1 MTERLPAG
9 DAHAKTARPT
19 GSETRRCTTSP
30 DRAWWPLRR
39 RRCGHCPSCFAV
51 SGAVAGLWVAGTRQ
65 GRVVRGR
72 LGCEEDSIDRSC
84 TVLVRVI
91 RRCLPAPPH
100 RARWPVSWPS
110 SGRASPLNTF
120 QTFVG
125 LVVGLIAQTRRRT
138 VCGMLTGAG
147 LDQVWHHSRAHRLFS
162 NARWSGDALGLAL
175 ADLIVARL
183 LPSDAAL
190 TIAVDDTLFKRSGK
204 KVFGVAW
211 HHDGAAKG
219 PKPIGFGNCWVV
231 AGLVVQL
238 SFLSR
243 PVCLPVL
250 ARLWRPRHTGKI
262 AHARELAELIA
273 ARYPDRTV
281 HVVGDA
287 AYVGERLR
295 DVDAR
300 ITWTSRLKV
309 TSVLHELPP
318 PRTGR
323 SGRPRTRGARLGT
336 PADLAAVATTTNTW
350 RTTQVRR
357 YGRTDTVQI
366 TERVCLWYGSF
377 RSRTVRIILVRD
389 DKPRTR
395 GGDDR
400 GYGLPLVTTD
410 LQSSAE
416 DLVAR
421 YASRWGIEQA
431 FADAR
436 QIIGVGQARNRTRRA
451 VERTVP
457 FGLICFSVVTVWY
470 T

>member
-1 MTERLPAG
+1 MLPGATVPCSLT
-9 DAHAKTARPT
+9 DLVAVFRPCFTA
-19 GSETRRCTTSP
+19 
-30 DRAWWPLRR
+30 
-39 RRCGHCPSCFAV
+39 
-51 SGAVAGLWVAGTRQ
+51 
-65 GRVVRGR
+65 
-72 LGCEEDSIDRSC
+72 
-84 TVLVRVI
+84 
-91 RRCLPAPPH
+91 PAF
-100 RARWPVSWPS
+100 R
-110 SGRASPLNTF
+110 TF
-120 QTFVG
+120 IG
-125 LVVGLIAQTRRRT
+125 LVVGLIGQTRRRT

-147 LDQVWHHSRAHRLFS
+147 LEQFWHHSRAHRFFALT
-162 NARWSGDALGLAL
+162 RWSSDTVGLAL
-175 ADLIVARL
+175 TDLIVTHL
-183 LPSDAAL
+183 LPAGSPL
-190 TIAVDDTLFKRSGK
+190 TVAVDDTLFKRSGK

-211 HHDGAAKG
+211 HHDGTAKG

-231 AGLVVQL
+231 AGIIVHLP
-238 SFLSR
+238 FLAR

-262 AHARELAELIA
+262 AQARELAELIA
-273 ARYPDRTV
+273 TRYPDRIV

-295 DVDAR
+295 NLQNR

-323 SGRPRTRGARLGT
+323 SGRPRTRGPRLGT
-336 PADLAAVATTTNTW
+336 PTDLAASATLKGRW
-350 RTTQVRR
+350 RDTRVSR
-357 YGRTDTVQI
+357 YGRTDTVQV
-366 TERVCLWYGSF
+366 TEVICLWYGSF
-377 RSRTVRIILVRD
+377 RSHTVRVILVRD

-395 GGDDR
+395 DRDDR

-410 LQSSAE
+410 LESSAE

-436 QIIGVGQARNRTRRA
+436 QIIGVGEARNRTRRA

-470 T
+470 TLHGHCASDVVRHRARARWYTTKTEPSYDDMAIKLRRVIIAARFRSPCPEQATPQETRAVLAAWAAAGT

>member
-1 MTERLPAG
+1 MLPDDTVPASLA
-9 DAHAKTARPT
+9 DPLAVFRSCFTRPT
-19 GSETRRCTTSP
+19 FR
-30 DRAWWPLRR
+30 
-39 RRCGHCPSCFAV
+39 
-51 SGAVAGLWVAGTRQ
+51 
-65 GRVVRGR
+65 
-72 LGCEEDSIDRSC
+72 
-84 TVLVRVI
+84 
-91 RRCLPAPPH
+91 
-100 RARWPVSWPS
+100 
-110 SGRASPLNTF
+110 TF
-120 QTFVG
+120 TG

-147 LDQVWHHSRAHRLFS
+147 LERLWHHSRAHRFFAV
-162 NARWSGDALGLAL
+162 ARWSADALGLAL

-183 LPSDAAL
+183 LPAGSPI

-231 AGLVVQL
+231 AGIVVEL
-238 SFLSR
+238 PFLSR

-250 ARLWRPRHTGKI
+250 ARLWRPRRTGKI
-262 AHARELAELIA
+262 AYAREMAELIA
-273 ARYPDRTV
+273 ARHPDRGV

-287 AYVGERLR
+287 AYVGEHLR
-295 DVDAR
+295 GLDTQ

-323 SGRPRTRGARLGT
+323 SGRPRTKGARLGT
-336 PADLAAVATTTNTW
+336 ATDIASTATW

-357 YGRTDTVQI
+357 YGRTDTVHI
-366 TERVCLWYGSF
+366 AEVICLWYGSF
-377 RSRTVRIILVRD
+377 HTRPVRIILVRD
-389 DKPRTR
+389 DKPRTLN
-395 GGDDR
+395 GDDR

-410 LQSSAE
+410 LESTAE
-416 DLVAR
+416 ELVAR

-436 QIIGVGQARNRTRRA
+436 QVLGIGEARNRLRRA

-457 FGLICFSVVTVWY
+457 FGLTCLSLITVWY
-470 T
+470 TLHGHAPDDVRAHRARARWYTTKTEPSHDDMTIKLRRVIIAARFRSPRPELATPEQTRAVLAAWAAAGT

>member
-1 MTERLPAG
+1 M
-9 DAHAKTARPT
+9 
-19 GSETRRCTTSP
+19 
-30 DRAWWPLRR
+30 
-39 RRCGHCPSCFAV
+39 
-51 SGAVAGLWVAGTRQ
+51 AGLLAVFRPCFT
-65 GRVVRGR
+65 
-72 LGCEEDSIDRSC
+72 
-84 TVLVRVI
+84 
-91 RRCLPAPPH
+91 AP
-100 RARWPVSWPS
+100 
-110 SGRASPLNTF
+110 TF
-120 QTFVG
+120 HTFVG

-147 LDQVWHHSRAHRLFS
+147 LDQVWHHSRAHRLFT

-183 LPSDAAL
+183 LPADSAAHDRGRRH
-190 TIAVDDTLFKRSGK
+190 ACSSGPGRK
-204 KVFGVAW
+204 SSGWPW

-231 AGLVVQL
+231 AGIVVQL
-238 SFLSR
+238 PFLSR

-295 DVDAR
+295 DVDGR
-300 ITWTSRLKV
+300 ISWTSRLKV

-336 PADLAAVATTTNTW
+336 PTDLAAIATAGARW
-350 RTTQVRR
+350 RTTRVRR
-357 YGRTDTVQI
+357 YGRTDAVQI
-366 TERVCLWYGSF
+366 TELVCLWYGSF
-377 RSRTVRIILVRD
+377 RSRTVRVILVRD

-395 GGDDR
+395 DRDDR

-410 LQSSAE
+410 LESSAE

-436 QIIGVGQARNRTRRA
+436 QIIGVGEARNRTRRA

-457 FGLICFSVVTVWY
+457 FGLICFSVVTLWYALHGHAPDDVAGHRARARWY
-470 T
+470 TTKTEPSYDDMAVKLRRVIIAARFRSPCPEQATPQETRAVLAAWAAAGT

>member
-1 MTERLPAG
+1 MPPG
-9 DAHAKTARPT
+9 PTAPC
-19 GSETRRCTTSP
+19 S
-30 DRAWWPLRR
+30 L
-39 RRCGHCPSCFAV
+39 
-51 SGAVAGLWVAGTRQ
+51 AGLLAVFRPCFT
-65 GRVVRGR
+65 
-72 LGCEEDSIDRSC
+72 
-84 TVLVRVI
+84 
-91 RRCLPAPPH
+91 AP
-100 RARWPVSWPS
+100 
-110 SGRASPLNTF
+110 TF
-120 QTFVG
+120 HTFVG
-125 LVVGLIAQTRRRT
+125 LVVGLIAQTRHRT
-138 VCGMLTGAG
+138 VCGMLIGAG
-147 LDQVWHHSRAHRLFS
+147 LDQVWHHSRAHRLFAV
-162 NARWSGDALGLAL
+162 ARWSSDAVGLAL

-183 LPSDAAL
+183 LPAGAAL
-190 TIAVDDTLFKRSGK
+190 TVAVDDTLFKRSGT

-231 AGLVVQL
+231 AGIVVQL
-238 SFLSR
+238 PFLSR

-262 AHARELAELIA
+262 AHARELAEVIA
-273 ARYPDRTV
+273 ARYPDRVV

-295 DVDAR
+295 DLGGRV
-300 ITWTSRLKV
+300 TWTSRLKV

-336 PADLAAVATTTNTW
+336 PTDLAAGATAGARW
-350 RTTQVRR
+350 RDTRVRR

-366 TERVCLWYGSF
+366 TEITCLWYGSF
-377 RSRTVRIILVRD
+377 RSRTVRVILVRD

-395 GGDDR
+395 GRDDR

-410 LQSSAE
+410 LESAAE

-436 QIIGVGQARNRTRRA
+436 HIVGVGEARNRTRRA
-451 VERTVP
+451 VQRTVP

-470 T
+470 ALHGHAPEDVTSHRTRARWYTTKTEPSYDDMTIKLRRVIIAARFRSPSPDQATPQETRDVLAAWAAAGT